1 MQIDELYKFR
11 ESQLMTNMEI
21 EMQSGKIQELLND
34 KRKKKV
40 LRPLFDDS
48 FTTVL
53 AVNEEKIKPKNAYLL
68 NDSKIGNGKK
78 SVECYTN
85 QL

>member
-34 KRKKKV
+34 KRNYRWDHYETYNKKV
-40 LRPLFDDS
+40 NDEFWIIHLRITGKS
-48 FTTVL
+48 SRNE
-53 AVNEEKIKPKNAYLL
+53 VN
-68 NDSKIGNGKK
+68 DG
-78 SVECYTN
+78 
-85 QL
+85 